1 MRIERA
7 KVDNFGKLNQR
18 EFRFGPG
25 INVIYGEN
33 EGGKSTLHAFLEGC
47 FMVCPECGEGQP
59 GMMLTADMNLGKILD
74 STAAGCG

>member
-33 EGGKSTLHAFLEGC
+33 EGGKSTLQGF
-47 FMVCPECGEGQP
+47 FR
-59 GMMLTADMNLGKILD
+59 GMFYGLP
-74 STAAGCG
+74 

>member
-33 EGGKSTLHAFLEGC
+33 DPPFMLFLEGC

>member
-33 EGGKSTLHAFLEGC
+33 EGGKSTLHAF
-47 FMVCPECGEGQP
+47 FR
-59 GMMLTADMNLGKILD
+59 GMFYGLPRMRGRAARNDAYSRYEPWEILD